1 MMYSYEQVY
10 EKINNIRRF
19 GNQPGVEVTSA
30 MLDTLGHPEQG
41 MPFIH
46 VAGTNGKGSTCAFL
60 TDCLMALGEKV
71 GTFTSPHLIDFEERI
86 TVNRRRI
93 AREDVARIGS
103 RLLETEFPVA
113 PTMFDYCLA
122 MALIYFREQK
132 CSVLVIETGLGGR
145 LDSTNAIGIP
155 MAAVITKIGL
165 DHTAVLGETLEEIAG
180 EKAGIMKRGCPV
192 ITQRQEAGA
201 LEVLRSCY
209 EKINGNQQDF
219 LVVTEEQIGET
230 ARLQLRLLGAHQWE
244 NAACALAAVRRLY
257 PNAGDLSAVLAKTE
271 CMGRMELVQEEPF
284 FMVDGAHN
292 GHGVSAL
299 AQSLLELYPGEK
311 FHFFMAVM
319 ADKDYPDMIGKL
331 LPLALDFTTYTP
343 ESSRALQG
351 EQLAA
356 FIRARGVEA
365 RACEDLRSFLQ
376 GLPRG
381 ERTVAFGSLYFV
393 GDILALFRESRTDQ
407 TRNHG

>member
-1 MMYSYEQVY
+1 MMYSYEKVY
-10 EKINNIRRF
+10 DEINNARRF
-19 GNQPGVEVTSA
+19 GNQPGVEVTAA
-30 MLDTLGHPEQG
+30 MLDTLGHPERG
-41 MPFIH
+41 IPFIH

-60 TDCLMALGEKV
+60 TDCLMAMGEKV

-86 TVNRRRI
+86 MVNRRMI
-93 AREDVARIGS
+93 GREDVTRIGS
-103 RLLETEFPVA
+103 QLLETAFPIA

-132 CSVLVIETGLGGR
+132 CSVMVIETGLGGR
-145 LDSTNAIGIP
+145 LDSTNAIGTP
-155 MAAVITKIGL
+155 SAAVITKIGL
-165 DHTAVLGETLEEIAG
+165 DHTAILGETLEEIAE

-201 LEVLRSCY
+201 LEILRSHY
-209 EKINGNQQDF
+209 EKVNGNRQDF
-219 LVVTEEQIGET
+219 WVVTDEQIRET
-230 ARLQLRLLGAHQWE
+230 AGINLRLLGVHQWE

-257 PNAGDLSAVLAKTE
+257 PNAGDLSPVVAQTGW
-271 CMGRMELVQEEPF
+271 MGRMELIQEDPF

-292 GHGVSAL
+292 AHGVAAL
-299 AQSLLELYPGEK
+299 AQSLRQLYPGEK

-319 ADKDYPDMIGKL
+319 ADKDYPDMIGEL

-356 FIRARGVEA
+356 FIRTRGVEA
-365 RACEDLRSFLQ
+365 KACEDPRSFLRH
-376 GLPRG
+376 LPRG

-393 GDILALFRESRTDQ
+393 GDILEIFREKQDR
-407 TRNHG
+407 